1 MDESAKWKLVD
12 DTPVFNSVMPI
23 VRSNGADLFLVSTGK
38 GPIKMFYQIYLD
50 SQEFVKLEYN
60 ILRTIGNLY
69 TKEQVDN
76 MIASS
81 KEDPDQEYMCKFT
94 VGQDSILGAITD
106 DMRGDFGEWGSSDVD
121 EEDDGYVEDEED
133 WEE

>member
-1 MDESAKWKLVD
+1 
-12 DTPVFNSVMPI
+12 
-23 VRSNGADLFLVSTGK
+23 
-38 GPIKMFYQIYLD
+38 
-50 SQEFVKLEYN
+50 
-60 ILRTIGNLY
+60 
-69 TKEQVDN
+69 

-106 DMRGDFGEWGSSDVD
+106 EHRGDFGEGGESDVD
-121 EEDDGYVEDEED
+121 EEDDGYVEDEEG